1 MTRRPGERDPEPPG
15 GRAAERLREFIEQ
28 RFPGRKGP
36 PEPDLE
42 PEPEREPESDAER
55 HENRQ
60 TSEEPG
66 EVDVARE
73 EGEEEEHES
82 RPGPEGSGS

>member
-36 PEPDLE
+36 PEPDPE
-42 PEPEREPESDAER
+42 PEPEPDAER
-55 HENRQ
+55 HEERE

-66 EVDVARE
+66 EIDVARE
-73 EGEEEEHES
+73 EGEEEEHGS